1 MMNWE
6 SGLITHGCELI
17 TSLSSVFFV
26 PSWFI
31 HIQGARPSLHPDFN
45 QSLYSAPSMG
55 AKPCRWIFSVITRGS
70 INCAK

>member
-31 HIQGARPSLHPDFN
+31 HIQGAQPSH
-45 QSLYSAPSMG
+45 AP
-55 AKPCRWIFSVITRGS
+55 RF
-70 INCAK
+70 